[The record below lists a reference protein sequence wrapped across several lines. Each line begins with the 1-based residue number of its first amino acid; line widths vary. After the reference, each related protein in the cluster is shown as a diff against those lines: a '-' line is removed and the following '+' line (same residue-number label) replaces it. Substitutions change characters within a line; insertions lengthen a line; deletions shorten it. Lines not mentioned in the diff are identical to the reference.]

1 VAAFGWHIQLQMD
14 GRDPPAREALLRR
27 LPGMLVIDHV
37 GKFLRPVTPDH
48 PGFLTLLRLLDAGRT
63 WLKLGAAYEVSLA
76 GPPLFEDVG
85 ALAKAAVIA
94 APERMVWCSN
104 WPHVSVTQPPAM

>member
-1 VAAFGWHIQLQMD
+1 
-14 GRDPPAREALLRR
+14 
-27 LPGMLVIDHV
+27 MLVIDHV